1 MTLVDVRDLSF
12 SYGRGAPGSPGELD
26 DLTFAIAAGAAL
38 GIVGESG
45 SGKSTLIRLLC
56 GLQRLQGGEVFF
68 AGTRLQDWLSQRP
81 RAFRSKNQFVFQ
93 DPANSFDPRM
103 RVGMSLAE
111 PSKALT
117 GRKPSSDALI
127 QWLDEV
133 GLAPDLLPRY
143 PHQLSGGQLQRV
155 ALARALSVSPEILYA
170 DECTSGLDVSVQ
182 AQVLNLLGDL
192 RKTRQLTLVLV
203 SHDLAVVSRV
213 CDTVIVLNEG
223 RLEEAGPTWKV
234 LSDPQAPY
242 TRRLVA
248 AAKAVSVSVS
258 PNRRAVVSCQAQSAP
273 APEPRTPERGTS

>member
-1 MTLVDVRDLSF
+1 MTLVDVRNLSFTYGKGSPWGLSDLSF
-12 SYGRGAPGSPGELD
+12 SIE
-26 DLTFAIAAGAAL
+26 AGAAL

-45 SGKSTLIRLLC
+45 SGKSTLVRLLC
-56 GLQRLQGGEVFF
+56 GLQRLQGGDVFF
-68 AGTRLQDWLSQRP
+68 DGTRLQDWFSQRP

-103 RVGMSLAE
+103 RLRTSLAE

-117 GRKPSSDALI
+117 GRAPSSDELI
-127 QWLDEV
+127 RWLDEV
-133 GLAPDLLPRY
+133 GLASDLLPRY

-170 DECTSGLDVSVQ
+170 DESTSGLDVSVR
-182 AQVLNLLGDL
+182 AQVLNLLSDL

-203 SHDLAVVSRV
+203 SHDLAVVSQV
-213 CDTVIVLNEG
+213 CDTIIVLNEG

-248 AAKAVSVSVS
+248 AAKAVSVSAAS
-258 PNRRAVVSCQAQSAP
+258 HRTEH
-273 APEPRTPERGTS
+273 APEPRTPEGGTS